1 MIYGDLGNTGLSVS
15 ILGFG
20 ALPLGNEFG
29 AIEVDE
35 GQGTDYQ

>member
-1 MIYGDLGNTGLSVS
+1 MIYRDLGNTGLSVS

-20 ALPLGNEFG
+20 ALPLGNEFS